1 MALVLFF
8 ELTEIFIEVEY
19 YYMTGRKNIPSKLL
33 SVEKDPVEKHYL
45 EFM

>member
-19 YYMTGRKNIPSKLL
+19 YCMTGRKNIPSKLL